1 MKILI
6 TGFDAF
12 NGEKINPSSLI
23 LERLADNI
31 DSHKIEKLI
40 LPTAFYKVQDL
51 IEEKILAYKPDIII
65 SLGQAG
71 GRSEIT
77 VERVAINIADA
88 SISDNDGKKPIDEKI
103 RLDGENAYFSSLPIK
118 AIVENLRQREI
129 PAAVSNSAGTYVCN
143 FVMYNDLYLAEKY
156 NDMSAGFIHVPYL
169 PAQVLNKRG
178 VASMSLEEM
187 VKAVEIIIKTS
198 IAYKDKEDLEKADG
212 RICWW
217 LPSLLLFY

>member
-12 NGEKINPSSLI
+12 NSEKINPSSLI

-118 AIVENLRQREI
+118 AIVENLRQAEI

>member
-103 RLDGENAYFSSLPIK
+103 HLDGENAYFSSLPIK
-118 AIVENLRQREI
+118 AIVENLRQAEI

-169 PAQVLNKRG
+169 PAQVLDKRG

-198 IAYKDKEDLEKADG
+198 IAYKDEEDLEKADG
-212 RICWW
+212 RIC
-217 LPSLLLFY
+217 

>member
-6 TGFDAF
+6 TGFNAF

-118 AIVENLRQREI
+118 AIVENLRQAEI

-169 PAQVLNKRG
+169 PAQVLDKRG

-198 IAYKDKEDLEKADG
+198 IAYKDEEDLEKADG
-212 RICWW
+212 RIC
-217 LPSLLLFY
+217 

>member
-198 IAYKDKEDLEKADG
+198 IAYKDKEDLEKAEG
-212 RICWW
+212 RIC
-217 LPSLLLFY
+217 

>member
-6 TGFDAF
+6 TGFNAF

-118 AIVENLRQREI
+118 AIVENLRQAEI

-169 PAQVLNKRG
+169 PAQVLDKRG

-198 IAYKDKEDLEKADG
+198 IAYKDEEDLEKADG

>member
-12 NGEKINPSSLI
+12 NSEKINPSSLI

-118 AIVENLRQREI
+118 AIVENLRQAEI

-212 RICWW
+212 RIC
-217 LPSLLLFY
+217 

>member
-1 MKILI
+1 MKILV

-118 AIVENLRQREI
+118 AIVENLRQAEI
-129 PAAVSNSAGTYVCN
+129 PAAISNSAGTYVCN

-169 PAQVLNKRG
+169 PAQVLDKRG

-212 RICWW
+212 RIC
-217 LPSLLLFY
+217 

>member
-187 VKAVEIIIKTS
+187 VKAVDIIIKTS
-198 IAYKDKEDLEKADG
+198 IAYKDKEDLEKAYG